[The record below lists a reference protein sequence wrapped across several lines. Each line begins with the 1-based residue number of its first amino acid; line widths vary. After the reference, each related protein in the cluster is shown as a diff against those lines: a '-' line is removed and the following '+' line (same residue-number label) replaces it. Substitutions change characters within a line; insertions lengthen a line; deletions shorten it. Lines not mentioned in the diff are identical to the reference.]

1 MFDTYGGIRLPLEA
15 TMKGRDDLC
24 PDGRVSDQNPYNHH
38 SIDDILGYR
47 RMQESMKGK
56 KNLSVNFH
64 AHAFYSLYGA
74 YQRTLAPRLADGKS
88 NR

>member
-15 TMKGRDDLC
+15 MKGRDDMC
-24 PDGRVSDQNPYNHH
+24 PDGRGSDQNPYNHH

-56 KNLSVNFH
+56 LVLEMLNLSFSQ
-64 AHAFYSLYGA
+64 FI
-74 YQRTLAPRLADGKS
+74 K
-88 NR
+88 